1 MVDNGEYKV
10 DWKRLFWKGIDTDNG
25 CKDNYGKNDCNDDG
39 IDEIKTLTRIM
50 KIKKISTGYEDED
63 HKVVNECHFHTNG

>member
-10 DWKRLFWKGIDTDNG
+10 DWKRLFWKGIDTD
-25 CKDNYGKNDCNDDG
+25 KAAK
-39 IDEIKTLTRIM
+39 IIMVRTIVMTMELMRIKTLTRKM